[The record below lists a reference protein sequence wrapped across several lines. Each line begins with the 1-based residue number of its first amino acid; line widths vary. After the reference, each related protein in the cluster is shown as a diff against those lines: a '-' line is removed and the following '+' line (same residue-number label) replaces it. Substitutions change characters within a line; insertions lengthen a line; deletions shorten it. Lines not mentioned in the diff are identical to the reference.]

1 VEGVAGLGGPFFF
14 GQIPIMVDQKST
26 ILDETAPIMGVVW
39 QRWIGKRRA
48 MTLAAAACATLLSG
62 SPAAAATQ
70 NASVTANVVK
80 PLTLTSLQSLDL
92 GTITLKLGTW
102 SNATVGISRA
112 GVFSC
117 NATNL
122 VCTGLAQV
130 ARYNVTGTNKQ
141 TITIT
146 APNVTMVN
154 QADASKT
161 LTLVL
166 DSPGTIQLSS
176 SGAPGSNFDLG
187 GSIALSSTTATG
199 TYQGTFNVTVDYQ

>member
-14 GQIPIMVDQKST
+14 GRLPIMVDRKST
-26 ILDETAPIMGVVW
+26 ILAETAPIMGVVW
-39 QRWIGKRRA
+39 QRWTGKGWA
-48 MTLAAAACATLLSG
+48 MALAAACSAGLFAP
-62 SPAAAATQ
+62 PAEAATQ

-92 GTITLKLGTW
+92 GTITLKLGNW
-102 SNATVGISRA
+102 STATVGISRT

-117 NATNL
+117 DATNL
-122 VCTGLAQV
+122 VCTGLTQV

-141 TITIT
+141 AITIS

-166 DSPGTIQLSS
+166 DSPGTIQLTS
-176 SGAPGSNFDLG
+176 SGAPGSNFDIG
-187 GSIALSSTTATG
+187 GSIALSSTTASG